1 MRKLGRL
8 VSDISDF
15 MEAHVS
21 VEDEKV
27 NSEEAELNNIDGVEE
42 GAVEGV
48 VETED
53 SVEAGSDQKD
63 WKAEAEALAQQLDNL
78 KDQAVRAQA
87 EAQNVRRRAEQDV
100 EKAHKFAL
108 EKFAK
113 ELLPI
118 VDGLEKAVEAE
129 VASGNE
135 MTTLREGVEMTLSMF
150 LSGVKKF
157 NLEQVDPVGHPFD
170 PALHEAMTMVE
181 APDAEPNT
189 VIAAMQ
195 KGYTLNGR
203 LIRPAMVVVSK
214 GAAKVDEQA

>member
-1 MRKLGRL
+1 
-8 VSDISDF
+8 

-21 VEDEKV
+21 VEDEKLKGD
-27 NSEEAELNNIDGVEE
+27 EAELNGVNSAEQNIEE
-42 GAVEGV
+42 GVLEAEVISDV
-48 VETED
+48 DET
-53 SVEAGSDQKD
+53 VDQKD
-63 WKAEAEALAQQLDNL
+63 WKAEAEALAQQIEGL
-78 KDQAVRAQA
+78 KDQTIRAQA
-87 EAQNVRRRAEQDV
+87 DAQNIRRRAEQDV

-157 NLEQVDPVGHPFD
+157 KLEQIDPVGHPFD

-195 KGYTLNGR
+195 KGYTLSGR

-214 GAAKVDEQA
+214 GASKVDEQA

>member
-1 MRKLGRL
+1 
-8 VSDISDF
+8 

-21 VEDEKV
+21 VEEEKL
-27 NSEEAELNNIDGVEE
+27 NSEETELGSVESAEEN
-42 GAVEGV
+42 AVELEAV
-48 VETED
+48 SNEDEIVE
-53 SVEAGSDQKD
+53 QKD
-63 WKAEAEALAQQLDNL
+63 WQAEAEALAQQIDAL
-78 KDQAVRAQA
+78 KDQTIRAQA
-87 EAQNVRRRAEQDV
+87 DVQNVRRRAEQDV

-157 NLEQVDPVGHPFD
+157 KLEQIDPIGHPFD
-170 PALHEAMTMVE
+170 PTLHEAMTMVE

-195 KGYTLNGR
+195 KGYTLSGR

-214 GAAKVDEQA
+214 GAAKIDDKA